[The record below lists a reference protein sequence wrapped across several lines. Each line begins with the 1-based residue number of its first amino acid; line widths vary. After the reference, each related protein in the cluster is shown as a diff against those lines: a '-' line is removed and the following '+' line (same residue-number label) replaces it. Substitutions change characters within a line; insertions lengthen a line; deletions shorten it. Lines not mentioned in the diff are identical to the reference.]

1 MSGLDKVVLE
11 LIEDK
16 LETVLAPYA
25 EILRIANRPK
35 KDKYGYSNKEAMLY
49 MEIGETEIKK
59 LRDSGDLP
67 FQYSQGKYR
76 YKKEDM
82 DRYLDQFYTKQS

>member
-49 MEIGETEIKK
+49 MEIGK
-59 LRDSGDLP
+59 LKSRSCATQVIFRFSIHRGNTAIR
-67 FQYSQGKYR
+67 KR
-76 YKKEDM
+76 
-82 DRYLDQFYTKQS
+82 TWTAT